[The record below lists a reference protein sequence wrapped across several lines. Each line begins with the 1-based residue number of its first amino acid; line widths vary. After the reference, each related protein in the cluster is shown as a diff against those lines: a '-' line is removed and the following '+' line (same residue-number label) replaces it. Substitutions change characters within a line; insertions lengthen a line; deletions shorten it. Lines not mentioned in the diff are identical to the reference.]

1 MSKYTVKSSTV
12 FVSVDDETRVFRSVD
27 EVPPEWRRRFERPK
41 GGLKPQTI
49 LIADRKGKEEIM
61 RSLQGR
67 PSSVTTRWKA
77 GGPASPASSN
87 NARQQPQQSPK
98 QQSPAAAAAKGLAS
112 RFAVKGVL
120 GVPGPLRLSNQLWIE
135 AGFVLALAG
144 LIYSAFLD

>member
-77 GGPASPASSN
+77 GGSASPASS
-87 NARQQPQQSPK
+87 ARQQQQSQLPGSVASK
-98 QQSPAAAAAKGLAS
+98 GFAARLS
-112 RFAVKGVL
+112 VKRVL
-120 GVPGPLRLSNQLWIE
+120 RGHGPLRASQQLWIE
-135 AGFVLALAG
+135 AGFVIALAG